1 MARTK
6 KALVLSGG
14 GGRGAYHIG
23 VLEAL
28 VEHGWMVDGQ
38 GPDIIA
44 GTSIGAIN
52 AAALASGLKV
62 AELKRRWLAM
72 HTEEVHRLSNDLP
85 PAARPLLRFMLRSV
99 LTSEAHGGAQDT
111 LPDEERA
118 MSAAGLL
125 NRLSA
130 LFQTVP
136 FRSLLDTAPWRRTL
150 SQWMNFERIN
160 SPEAPALLL
169 AATELQ
175 TGALRVFCNRPLA
188 GQPAD
193 TIVLDH
199 LMASSSIPIV
209 YPWTEIGSEKYW
221 DGAVLANTPLEPVI
235 DLAGEDDVD
244 ILVVM
249 MTPWNADPSAM
260 RAQTRQMPKDLVQAL
275 SLTLDWALL
284 ASYRVAFEA
293 IEHRNQLAEAAARLA
308 RAAQQTG
315 DASLELPGM
324 IPRPISPPTVIAPD
338 SLMPLDWIIDYE
350 DANHQ
355 TLFAMGRADAER
367 ALRQRTSA

>member
-1 MARTK
+1 MAQTK

-23 VLEAL
+23 VLDAL
-28 VEHGWMVDGQ
+28 VEHGWMIDGQ

-52 AAALASGLKV
+52 AAALASGLKL
-62 AELKRRWLAM
+62 ADLKQRWLAM
-72 HTEEVHRLSNDLP
+72 HTEEVHRLSDDLP

-99 LTSEAHGGAQDT
+99 LTSEAHGGSTNT
-111 LPDEERA
+111 LPAEQRS
-118 MSAAGLL
+118 MSATGLL
-125 NRLSA
+125 DRLAA
-130 LFQTVP
+130 LFQTMP
-136 FRSLLDTAPWRRTL
+136 FRSLLDTTPWRRTL
-150 SQWMNFERIN
+150 AGWMNFERIN
-160 SPEAPALLL
+160 SPAAPALLL

-175 TGALRVFCNRPLA
+175 TGALRVFCNRALS

-249 MTPWNADPSAM
+249 MTPWNVEASAM

-293 IEHRNQLAEAAARLA
+293 IAHRNQLADAAAKLE

-315 DASLELPGM
+315 DASLKISGLV
-324 IPRPISPPTVIAPD
+324 PRPISPPTVIAPD

-367 ALRQRTSA
+367 ALSQR

>member
-1 MARTK
+1 MSQPK

-28 VEHGWMVDGQ
+28 VERGWMQDGQ

-62 AELKRRWLAM
+62 ADLKRRWMAM

-111 LPDEERA
+111 LPAEERA

-125 NRLSA
+125 SRLTT
-130 LFQTVP
+130 LFHTMP
-136 FRSLLDTAPWRRTL
+136 FRSLLDTTPWRRTL
-150 SQWMNFERIN
+150 GGWMNFERIN

-175 TGALRVFCNRPLA
+175 TGALRVFCNRELS

-235 DLAGEDDVD
+235 DLAGDDDVD

-249 MTPWNADPSAM
+249 MTPWNADPSAL

-284 ASYRVAFEA
+284 ASYRVAFET
-293 IEHRNQLAEAAARLA
+293 IEHRNQLADAAAKLA

-315 DASLELPGM
+315 DATLELSGM
-324 IPRPISPPTVIAPD
+324 IPRPISPPTVIAPAN
-338 SLMPLDWIIDYE
+338 LMPLDWIIDYE
-350 DANHQ
+350 EANHQ
-355 TLFAMGRADAER
+355 TLFAMGKADADR
-367 ALRQRTSA
+367 ALNARIA